1 MDLRNRENFEEIVN
15 ALKAVPSEQL
25 HALAAQIENAAA
37 QDTQLDR
44 EAMAVTAALIETQ
57 WNRLRASFGS
67 MSSVWP
73 ERVGVASKN
82 SL

>member
-37 QDTQLDR
+37 QDTQ
-44 EAMAVTAALIETQ
+44 
-57 WNRLRASFGS
+57 
-67 MSSVWP
+67 
-73 ERVGVASKN
+73 
-82 SL
+82 